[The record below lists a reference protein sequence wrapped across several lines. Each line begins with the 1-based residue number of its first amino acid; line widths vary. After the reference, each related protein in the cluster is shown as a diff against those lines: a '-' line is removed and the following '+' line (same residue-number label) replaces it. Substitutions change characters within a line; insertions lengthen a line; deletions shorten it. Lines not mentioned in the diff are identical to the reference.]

1 MPKNGSRVI
10 WWRKTPA
17 GSTLVLKLSGGC
29 GLATALV
36 VDSSGK
42 ATVDD
47 AKLRKGHR
55 LPLAGSDTTDV
66 HIWFEL
72 GGTKPPLT
80 MTLDETVVDS
90 AGNVIRSNTYETTL
104 SKGTPDDVAIVT
116 VSVL

>member
-1 MPKNGSRVI
+1 MSKTDSRVI

-17 GSTLVLKLSGGC
+17 GSALILKLSGVG

-36 VDSSGK
+36 VDSSRK

-47 AKLRKGHR
+47 ARLRKGHR
-55 LPLAGSDTTDV
+55 LPLAGADTTDV
-66 HIWFEL
+66 HVWFEL

-90 AGNVIRSNTYETTL
+90 VGNVIRSNTYATTL
-104 SKGTPDDVAIVT
+104 TKGTPDDVAIVT
-116 VSVL
+116 VSVR